1 MLKFFELEA
10 RFPHNASEVPAPAV
24 DYVAEQVKVHPGEF
38 AHHDW
43 NGRAIERL
51 EPPGRI
57 ERIIGAA
64 TAAFEQ
70 RFCDRTVP
78 RLGEHC
84 AERLEDF
91 AERQL
96 LAELKAD
103 PGQVGLETLLREI
116 DKLNAIRSLRL
127 PPDLFAG
134 ASEKLVE
141 AWRARAARSYPSDL
155 CTAPRP
161 VRLTLLAALCR
172 VRSAEIA
179 DALVDLLIGLV
190 HKINARADRRVD
202 GS

>member
-1 MLKFFELEA
+1 MQREWAEEDLIASWTLVGEDWGLVGNKTGATRLGFSLLLKFFELEA

-116 DKLNAIRSLRL
+116 DKLNAIRACGCRRTCSPAHRRNWWRR
-127 PPDLFAG
+127 G
-134 ASEKLVE
+134 AP
-141 AWRARAARSYPSDL
+141 ARPAPTHRIYAR
-155 CTAPRP
+155 
-161 VRLTLLAALCR
+161 
-172 VRSAEIA
+172 
-179 DALVDLLIGLV
+179 
-190 HKINARADRRVD
+190 RR
-202 GS
+202 GPCG